1 MPNQRIER
9 NGQNGDSYHCHHDC
23 RSSEHR
29 TDTLRRRQRDT
40 PEPDAFP
47 YAGICL
53 LHPVLRH
60 FGRQR
65 IPVLPHQPLF
75 RLSVERSCEPLGKLF
90 TRTAG
95 LAITQINTDD
105 FSDSRHGGISIVWV
119 SNSPAER
126 EAGAPCRFP
135 GGGRKSPVPVSVYK
149 TRRNGS
155 THNDKHFFFGITRRM
170 RSVHKEKKREN
181 GQCLA

>member
-1 MPNQRIER
+1 MPDQRIER

-53 LHPVLRH
+53 LHPILRH

-105 FSDSRHGGISIVWV
+105 FSDSRHSGISIVWV

-135 GGGRKSPVPVSVYK
+135 GGWGGKARSPSLYIRHPGTVRH
-149 TRRNGS
+149 TTIN
-155 THNDKHFFFGITRRM
+155 TFFSGLPG
-170 RSVHKEKKREN
+170 E
-181 GQCLA
+181 

>member
-1 MPNQRIER
+1 MPDQRIER
-9 NGQNGDSYHCHHDC
+9 NGQNGNSYHCHHDC

-47 YAGICL
+47 YAGICF

-105 FSDSRHGGISIVWV
+105 FRILDIVVFRLFGFQILLRKEKRALPAAFRGGSGKARSPSLFIRHTGMVRHTTT
-119 SNSPAER
+119 N
-126 EAGAPCRFP
+126 
-135 GGGRKSPVPVSVYK
+135 
-149 TRRNGS
+149 T
-155 THNDKHFFFGITRRM
+155 FFGITRRM

-181 GQCLA
+181 G

>member
-1 MPNQRIER
+1 MPDQRIER

-105 FSDSRHGGISIVWV
+105 FSDSRHSGISIVWV

-135 GGGRKSPVPVSVYK
+135 GGGGKARSPSLFIRHTGTVRH
-149 TRRNGS
+149 TTTN
-155 THNDKHFFFGITRRM
+155 TFFSGLPG
-170 RSVHKEKKREN
+170 E
-181 GQCLA
+181 

>member
-1 MPNQRIER
+1 MPDQRIER

-29 TDTLRRRQRDT
+29 SDTLRRRQRDT

-105 FSDSRHGGISIVWV
+105 FSDSRHSGISIVWV

-135 GGGRKSPVPVSVYK
+135 GGGGKARSPSLFIRHTGTVRHTTTNTY
-149 TRRNGS
+149 
-155 THNDKHFFFGITRRM
+155 FFGITRRM

-181 GQCLA
+181 G